1 MDLYESTLVVKEPLK
16 LECDVTGVLYK
27 TRDRTQTL
35 CPERSPYD
43 DFQSSVWGICLLN
56 VSLGLW

>member
-16 LECDVTGVLYK
+16 PECDVTGVLYK

-35 CPERSPYD
+35 CPERFPYN
-43 DFQSSVWGICLLN
+43 DFQSSVWGS
-56 VSLGLW
+56 VF